1 MNLKKRLF
9 TINVLLHIR
18 VCSFVNPFELKT
30 AQFLT
35 IVTLLTCE
43 YEQMNKVIVNLKIFS
58 GNKNRNSIFP
68 SQAQV
73 TRCLYFHDDSHPNNR
88 ELKQAEPLWDTN

>member
-1 MNLKKRLF
+1 MNLKKTLC
-9 TINVLLHIR
+9 TVNVLLHIR

-43 YEQMNKVIVNLKIFS
+43 YEQTNKANVNLQMFS
-58 GNKNRNSIFP
+58 GNKNRNFIFP

-73 TRCLYFHDDSHPNNR
+73 ARCLYFHDDSHPNNR
-88 ELKQAEPLWDTN
+88 ELKQTEPL